1 MQKKREVLSRAQG
14 TRPLPPV
21 WCAVNEILPCDGTH
35 QGRLS
40 ASGVQQ
46 HRAPR
51 RTLQKLAQRGSLEY
65 SKMNNKNQFQYEKK
79 PSFIIAALHTTLE
92 QGSGHHR
99 ALLRYLLVGSCTR
112 IRKNEHLSSTQM
124 AQISKS
130 SQREPKLFLTSE
142 NYIQFDRISLGA
154 NKLLPFKHML

>member
-21 WCAVNEILPCDGTH
+21 CCAVNEILPCDGTH

-112 IRKNEHLSSTQM
+112 IQKNEHLSSTQI
-124 AQISKS
+124 AQISKFPEGTKIIFNI
-130 SQREPKLFLTSE
+130 RELYSV
-142 NYIQFDRISLGA
+142 
-154 NKLLPFKHML
+154 